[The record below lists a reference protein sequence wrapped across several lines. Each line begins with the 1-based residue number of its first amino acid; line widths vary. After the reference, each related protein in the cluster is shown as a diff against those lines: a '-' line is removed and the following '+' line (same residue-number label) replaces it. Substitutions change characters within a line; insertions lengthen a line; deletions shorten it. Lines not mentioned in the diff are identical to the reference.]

1 MRYKT
6 LTLSLLLVAT
16 CFVGRAQV
24 QYIPAS
30 IHRLSLSLGG
40 GVTNLFGDLQTRV
53 FKPAARGNFDYNF
66 TPFISAGVEGQY
78 GMFGGGDLSGA
89 GKDGGLYSES
99 NYWAVM
105 ANVRAGLGQ
114 ILPTPENKFSELVGG
129 IYLGTGVGFVKSDVR
144 AIKNNSFVVNNGS
157 ITYSADDV
165 VIPINLG
172 INADLP
178 IYRLGINLNFQ
189 YNIGTSDD
197 LDGYTFNVKTNTDN
211 DAYSFVSLA
220 VRYYF
225 GGTH

>member
-1 MRYKT
+1 MIYKK
-6 LTLSLLLVAT
+6 LILSLLFVA
-16 CFVGRAQV
+16 VYYIGNAQI

-30 IHRLSLSLGG
+30 IHRLSFTLGG
-40 GVTNLFGDLQTRV
+40 GVTNLYGDLKTRV

-78 GMFGGGDLSGA
+78 GLFAGGNLDVS

-105 ANVRAGLGQ
+105 ANVRAALGQ
-114 ILPTPENKFSELVGG
+114 LLPVPENKFSELIGG
-129 IYLGTGVGFVKSDVR
+129 IYLGSGVGYVKSDIR
-144 AIKNNSFVVNNGS
+144 SIKNNTFVMSNGS
-157 ITYSADDV
+157 IRYNTGDV
-165 VIPINLG
+165 IIPINLG

-178 IYRLGINLNFQ
+178 VYRMGINLNFQ
-189 YNIGTSDD
+189 YNIGTSDA
-197 LDGYTFNVKTNTDN
+197 LDGYDFHVRSNTDN

-220 VRYYF
+220 IRYYF

>member
-1 MRYKT
+1 MKYKVF
-6 LTLSLLLVAT
+6 TLSILFVAAAYI
-16 CFVGRAQV
+16 GRAQI

-30 IHRLSLSLGG
+30 IHRLSLTVGG
-40 GVTNLFGDLQTRV
+40 GVTNLYGDLKTKV

-78 GMFGGGDLSGA
+78 GMLAGGDLNVS

-99 NYWAVM
+99 NFWAVM

-114 ILPTPENKFSELVGG
+114 ILPVPQNKFSELVGG
-129 IYLGTGVGFVKSDVR
+129 IYIGTGIGYVKSDVR
-144 AIKNNSFVVNNGS
+144 SIKNNSFVMNNGS
-157 ITYSADDV
+157 IRYDAGDV
-165 VIPINLG
+165 IIPINLG

-178 IYRLGINLNFQ
+178 VYRLGINLNFQ
-189 YNIGTSDD
+189 YNIGTSDA
-197 LDGYTFNVKTNTDN
+197 LDGYDFHVRTNTDN

>member
-6 LTLSLLLVAT
+6 LTLSLLFAAI
-16 CFVGRAQV
+16 FSIAHAQV

-40 GVTNLFGDLQTRV
+40 GVTNLFGDLQTKV

-78 GMFGGGDLSGA
+78 GLLAGGSTA
-89 GKDGGLYSES
+89 ATSKDAGLYSES
-99 NYWAVM
+99 TYWAVM

-129 IYLGTGVGFVKSDVR
+129 IYLGTGIGYAKGDIKKIINSTFVM
-144 AIKNNSFVVNNGS
+144 NNGT
-157 ITYSADDV
+157 IRYDAGDV
-165 VIPINLG
+165 IIPINLG

-178 IYRLGINLNFQ
+178 VYRLGINLNFQ
-189 YNIGTSDD
+189 YNVGTSDA
-197 LDGYTFNVKTNTDN
+197 LDGYDFHLSSNTDN